1 MSIAWG
7 LMVLGLLVGCG
18 ATSKDGGGGGAN
30 AGGEANT
37 GGSKASSG
45 SAGAAEPD
53 NSDPVLCGGAYPSE
67 CAEGKVCRFDSGCG
81 TVGHCMRVPDGC
93 DDNYAP
99 VCGCDGKTYSNECS
113 AWLAGV
119 AAGSDGECLATFEC
133 DPYRCAPE
141 QYCLDKRDQARGP
154 WRYACIALPAACGT
168 EPNCDCLSDVKACFS
183 GFSCATIPGGVKLVC
198 N

>member
-67 CAEGKVCRFDSGCG
+67 CAEGKG